1 MKIFNL
7 LVGGD
12 PANLP
17 ENWQELD
24 GEWVG
29 VDRGAL
35 RLVNEQLKG
44 SLAIGDFDSVSE
56 AEFAKVAAGF
66 DRVVKLNPI
75 KDDTDTE
82 AALAKVLNIDD
93 HAQVRILGVSGGRID
108 HLLANVLMV
117 LEARFRRFAE
127 QITLID
133 RQNRITFFNSGKHT
147 IKKEAGF
154 KYLSFIPLT
163 PIDALTLDDEK
174 YQLHNHMVPNAR
186 AYVSNEFIGST
197 AIVYLSNGLIA
208 VIQSKD

>member
-1 MKIFNL
+1 M
-7 LVGGD
+7 
-12 PANLP
+12 
-17 ENWQELD
+17 
-24 GEWVG
+24 
-29 VDRGAL
+29 
-35 RLVNEQLKG
+35 VNEQLKG

-66 DRVVKLNPI
+66 DRMVKLNPI

-133 RQNRITFFNSGKHT
+133 RQNRITFSILENTQLKRKLVLNICH
-147 IKKEAGF
+147 
-154 KYLSFIPLT
+154 SF
-163 PIDALTLDDEK
+163 
-174 YQLHNHMVPNAR
+174 R
-186 AYVSNEFIGST
+186 
-197 AIVYLSNGLIA
+197 
-208 VIQSKD
+208 

>member
-1 MKIFNL
+1 MKTFNL

-17 ENWQELD
+17 DDWQNLD

-35 RLVNEQLKG
+35 RLLNERLKG
-44 SLAIGDFDSVSE
+44 GLAIGDFDSVSKTEFTEIE
-56 AEFAKVAAGF
+56 AWF
-66 DRVVKLNPI
+66 DKMIKLNPI

-82 AALAKVLNIDD
+82 AALAEVLKIDE

-127 QITLID
+127 QIMLVD
-133 RQNRITFFNSGKHT
+133 RQNLITFFNSGKHT
-147 IKKEAGF
+147 IQKQPGF

-163 PIDALTLDDEK
+163 SIDALTLDDGK

-186 AYVSNEFIGST
+186 AYVSNEFMGST
-197 AIVYLSNGLIA
+197 ATVYLSNGLIA

>member
-1 MKIFNL
+1 MKTFNL

-17 ENWQELD
+17 DDWQNLD

-35 RLVNEQLKG
+35 RLLNERLKG
-44 SLAIGDFDSVSE
+44 GLAIGDFDSVSKTEFTEIE
-56 AEFAKVAAGF
+56 AWF
-66 DRVVKLNPI
+66 DKMIKLNPI

-82 AALAKVLNIDD
+82 AALAEVLKIDE

-127 QITLID
+127 QIMLVD
-133 RQNRITFFNSGKHT
+133 RQNLITFFNSGKHT
-147 IKKEAGF
+147 IQKQPGF
-154 KYLSFIPLT
+154 KYRSF
-163 PIDALTLDDEK
+163 
-174 YQLHNHMVPNAR
+174 R
-186 AYVSNEFIGST
+186 
-197 AIVYLSNGLIA
+197 
-208 VIQSKD
+208 